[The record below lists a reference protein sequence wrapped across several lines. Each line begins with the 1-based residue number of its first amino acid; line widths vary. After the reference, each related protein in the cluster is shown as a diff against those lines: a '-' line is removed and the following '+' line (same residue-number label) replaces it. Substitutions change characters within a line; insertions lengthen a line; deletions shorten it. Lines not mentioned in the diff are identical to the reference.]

1 MGAGRRALTR
11 WPRLALGAFA
21 LLGWPAAAGAEG
33 SGPAVWQVAGE
44 RNTVYLLGSVHL
56 LRDGEFR
63 LEGAVA
69 EAYEDAEAIFFEVD
83 MDDLSPME
91 TATATAALAV
101 DPAGRGLF
109 ELMGPDADTARER
122 AAEAGIDLA
131 LVSPMEPWFAGLTV
145 VTLALAKEGFS
156 PAAGVEQVVLQRAE
170 ADRKEVLGLE
180 TLEEQLGALD
190 GLPLELQRDFLLKAL
205 EDAGRPGEALEDF
218 LEAWRRGDEAALA
231 AGLVEEFAASPAL
244 YEALMVRR
252 NERWAVQV
260 ADLLD
265 DDRDYLVVVGALH
278 LAGPDGL
285 PALLRKRG
293 LDPARH

>member
-1 MGAGRRALTR
+1 
-11 WPRLALGAFA
+11 
-21 LLGWPAAAGAEG
+21 
-33 SGPAVWQVAGE
+33 
-44 RNTVYLLGSVHL
+44 
-56 LRDGEFR
+56 
-63 LEGAVA
+63 
-69 EAYEDAEAIFFEVD
+69 
-83 MDDLSPME
+83 
-91 TATATAALAV
+91 
-101 DPAGRGLF
+101 
-109 ELMGPDADTARER
+109 
-122 AAEAGIDLA
+122 
-131 LVSPMEPWFAGLTV
+131 MEPWFAGLTV